1 MRIVQKE
8 ILSLEEK
15 ETLRELW
22 NNEYPAKLNLKTIE
36 DFELYLN
43 GLSKIKH
50 YLLLDDSDEIQ
61 GCTFTFLREDE
72 NWFAIILNSEIHGKG
87 NGSFLMNEIKK
98 NNTSLNGWV
107 IDNENEVK
115 QNATLYKSPI
125 QFYEKNGF
133 TICKDIRIENEKLS
147 AVKINWNAEKL

>member
-1 MRIVQKE
+1 MRIIETQV
-8 ILSLEEK
+8 LSLEQK
-15 ETLRELW
+15 DSLMQLW

-43 GLSKIKH
+43 GLSETKH

-61 GCTFTFLREDE
+61 GWTFTFLRENE

-87 NGSFLMNEIKK
+87 IGSLLMSEIKK

-107 IDNENEVK
+107 IDQENEIK
-115 QNATLYKSPI
+115 YNATFYKSPL
-125 QFYEKNGF
+125 QFYIKNDF
-133 TICKDIRIENEKLS
+133 IICSEIRIENEKLS
-147 AVKINWNAEKL
+147 AVKINWKC

>member
-1 MRIVQKE
+1 MKIIKTEV
-8 ILSLEEK
+8 LSLEQK
-15 ETLRELW
+15 DSLMQLW

-43 GLSKIKH
+43 GLSKTKH

-61 GCTFTFLREDE
+61 GWTFAFLREDE

-87 NGSFLMNEIKK
+87 IGSLLMNEIKK

-107 IDNENEVK
+107 IDQENEIK
-115 QNATLYKSPI
+115 HNATFYKSPL
-125 QFYEKNGF
+125 QFYIKNDF
-133 TICKDIRIENEKLS
+133 IICSEIRIENEKLS
-147 AVKINWNAEKL
+147 AVKINWKR